1 MNTALRIFG
10 PAFGTTDSASS
21 LIGSCN
27 LDDVGYEQ
35 MTGDEGEEDEAE
47 ENVVATVIMT
57 ADADENAILT

>member
-1 MNTALRIFG
+1 
-10 PAFGTTDSASS
+10 